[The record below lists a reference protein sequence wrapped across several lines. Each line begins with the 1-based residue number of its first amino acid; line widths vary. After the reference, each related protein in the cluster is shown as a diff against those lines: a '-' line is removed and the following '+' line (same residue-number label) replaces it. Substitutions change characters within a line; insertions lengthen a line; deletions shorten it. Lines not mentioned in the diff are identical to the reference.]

1 MNEKQLQ
8 KPPANTDHRVE
19 FELAYHTL
27 PDDERM
33 RSTFEHDRFPV
44 REIYP
49 TFEDAMER
57 ANEPEFD
64 HVFDIVISEVDS
76 EMNYIDSWKVQS

>member
-1 MNEKQLQ
+1 MNGQQLLL
-8 KPPANTDHRVE
+8 PPAKDDPQVE
-19 FELAYHTL
+19 FELTYYAL
-27 PDDERM
+27 PWDDRM

-76 EMNYIDSWKVQS
+76 QMNYIDSWKVQS